1 MAHGRRPMY
10 HARFQPPGAPDMATA
25 SDSSAALHAFQRD
38 LDRLAL
44 TPSATDPGLFYH
56 LDEPQGVTRL
66 AFARL
71 QGRTVTALA
80 VFFASDPAGGVLV
93 FHGFY
98 AVPEAYRNQGRAKDI
113 LASALRQMAQ
123 GIGQT
128 GLDAI
133 RVHLLVDAENTPAQR
148 VAAAVL
154 SSSPATVTDQAT
166 GRPALLY
173 AATLSKAAH

>member
-1 MAHGRRPMY
+1 
-10 HARFQPPGAPDMATA
+10 MATA
-25 SDSSAALHAFQRD
+25 SDSSAALQAFQRD
-38 LDRLAL
+38 LDRLSL

-56 LDEPQGVTRL
+56 LDEPGGVTRL

-80 VFFASDPAGGVLV
+80 AFFASDPAGGVLV

-113 LASALRQMAQ
+113 LGSALRQMAQ
-123 GIGQT
+123 GIAQT
-128 GLDAI
+128 GVSAI
-133 RVHLLVDAENTPAQR
+133 RVELLVDAQNTAAQR
-148 VAAAVL
+148 VAAAIVP
-154 SSSPATVTDQAT
+154 SSPATVTDQAT

-173 AATLSKAAH
+173 ATTLTRAVH